1 MDKAIPEPQSHE
13 PDADRLPNF
22 SGKSVL
28 VVDDNDDSAASMAM
42 LLQIYGHDARVAND
56 GERCL
61 EVAREFAPHAVVLDI
76 GLPGMDGYEVAR
88 RLREL
93 PQTREALL
101 IALTGYGHAED
112 RRRALEAGF
121 NHHLVKPVDPNDLAA
136 LIAPAK

>member
-1 MDKAIPEPQSHE
+1 MTGAHH
-13 PDADRLPNF
+13 R
-22 SGKSVL
+22 VL
-28 VVDDNDDSAASMAM
+28 IVDDNDDSAASMAM

-61 EVAREFAPHAVVLDI
+61 EIAREFEPQVVMLDI

-93 PQTREALL
+93 PQTRDALL
-101 IALTGYGHAED
+101 IALTGYGRAED
-112 RRRALEAGF
+112 RKRALEVGF
-121 NHHLVKPVDPNDLAA
+121 NHHLVKPVDPNEIAA

>member
-1 MDKAIPEPQSHE
+1 MSDTSTPHLAERNGGPY
-13 PDADRLPNF
+13 R
-22 SGKSVL
+22 VL

-61 EVAREFAPHAVVLDI
+61 
-76 GLPGMDGYEVAR
+76 EVAR

>member
-1 MDKAIPEPQSHE
+1 MSDTSTPHLAERNGGPY
-13 PDADRLPNF
+13 R
-22 SGKSVL
+22 VL